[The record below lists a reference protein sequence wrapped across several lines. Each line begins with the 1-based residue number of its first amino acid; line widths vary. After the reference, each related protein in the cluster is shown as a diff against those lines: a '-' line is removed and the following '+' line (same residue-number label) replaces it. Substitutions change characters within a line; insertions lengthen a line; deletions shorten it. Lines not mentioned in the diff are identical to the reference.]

1 MRNIDSN
8 ILNKNEMKVT
18 KILAYGD
25 SSLDDT
31 NNTLI
36 MNAPMEFLIASK
48 RSDVPLIQVEC
59 RFIVKILVI
68 FF

>member
-1 MRNIDSN
+1 
-8 ILNKNEMKVT
+8 MKVT
-18 KILAYGD
+18 ETFAYGD

-48 RSDVPLIQVEC
+48 RFDAPLIQVEC
-59 RFIVKILVI
+59 GFVYCKN
-68 FF
+68 FS